1 MKTILRVILLIIN
14 LLFAVALVAST
25 LTGLVFGIY
34 PAYQAANKNPVDALR
49 SE

>member
-25 LTGLVFGIY
+25 LAGI
-34 PAYQAANKNPVDALR
+34 DTLCSR
-49 SE
+49 GMS